1 MATVLVPATRETKQK
16 KGNMIGRLLQAQM
29 LGLMARFADVINE
42 SMFAIYTV
50 KEQLRCI
57 RAMEEMI
64 RVCKDYARIARPQ
77 VCTSMEETELEF
89 NQWCRFPHAYSL
101 HSPKTPCGSRASRVG
116 LLC

>member
-1 MATVLVPATRETKQK
+1 MATSLLPANKETKQK
-16 KGNMIGRLLQAQM
+16 KANITGRFLQTQM

-42 SMFAIYTV
+42 QMFAIYTV

-77 VCTSMEETELEF
+77 VCHLKKS
-89 NQWCRFPHAYSL
+89 
-101 HSPKTPCGSRASRVG
+101 
-116 LLC
+116 